1 MSLDLTHGRSKP
13 VPTYDF
19 IDVAQVWFR
28 TPLSEKE
35 RRRLKADCGSL
46 LLAQDIR
53 ISEPAWWDWS
63 YRQVIRFCQPQEA
76 VQQFLAERDDA
87 HMNYA
92 ELARD
97 YILESEEA
105 VIERQQFV
113 QKHFVQ
119 RWHRNRPLVV
129 FDNGNYS
136 TGYGK
141 RRGTSFLIYGDQY
154 SKVTG
159 EFPCLHFE
167 LKIRG
172 AAALRRMGLTHPR
185 DFLTFNVSSYWTNN
199 LNFLTVNKERLGRWY
214 TNRNERKKRRISDS
228 NDKAIGTLLCRV
240 HAMDE
245 ENSFSMQLLI
255 DALGRGPWVQK
266 LPWLDEENTDVYK
279 TAEIRRV
286 GGKKHRRNKEMER
299 VNDMRT

>member
-1 MSLDLTHGRSKP
+1 M
-13 VPTYDF
+13 
-19 IDVAQVWFR
+19 
-28 TPLSEKE
+28 
-35 RRRLKADCGSL
+35 
-46 LLAQDIR
+46 AQDIR

-167 LKIRG
+167 VEDTRG
-172 AAALRRMGLTHPR
+172 GCIKTDGADTSERFPHIQCVELLDQQSQLPHRQQREIGSLVHKQEREEEAAH
-185 DFLTFNVSSYWTNN
+185 
-199 LNFLTVNKERLGRWY
+199 
-214 TNRNERKKRRISDS
+214 I
-228 NDKAIGTLLCRV
+228 
-240 HAMDE
+240 
-245 ENSFSMQLLI
+245 
-255 DALGRGPWVQK
+255 
-266 LPWLDEENTDVYK
+266 
-279 TAEIRRV
+279 
-286 GGKKHRRNKEMER
+286 
-299 VNDMRT
+299 